1 MVRVI
6 QTWYG
11 RTQLKQSIEEITAHL
26 RIFRD
31 ERGNELLD
39 LPDAPLPSGD
49 TPAPL
54 RPRLPQPG
62 ALPRRQGM
70 CDLRRAPQEGLP
82 LGGQGHVPDRRFRA
96 GRIEGRGERRRSLS
110 NPSSACPGVT
120 VPSSAKRASVSCAF
134 WRNRSVQEITTSG
147 SRSRP
152 RREPAVQPRNGR
164 DL

>member
-6 QTWYG
+6 HTWYG

-39 LPDAPLPSGD
+39 LPDAPLPS
-49 TPAPL
+49 
-54 RPRLPQPG
+54 
-62 ALPRRQGM
+62 
-70 CDLRRAPQEGLP
+70 
-82 LGGQGHVPDRRFRA
+82 
-96 GRIEGRGERRRSLS
+96 
-110 NPSSACPGVT
+110 
-120 VPSSAKRASVSCAF
+120 
-134 WRNRSVQEITTSG
+134 TSG

-152 RREPAVQPRNGR
+152 RREPGIQPRYGR